1 MILLSLQK
9 PGVTDMHRYSQTQAA
24 LHQLPEELFQETKV
38 KVICFLQFLI
48 FFKFYFF
55 YFMYMSVL
63 PAWMF
68 MHIQH
73 MWSEEVVRKGH

>member
-1 MILLSLQK
+1 
-9 PGVTDMHRYSQTQAA
+9 MHRYSQTQAA

-63 PAWMF
+63 PAFTSVQRMCAWC
-68 MHIQH
+68 
-73 MWSEEVVRKGH
+73 SRA